1 MARAENSI
9 TTAITAAMTTSSPTD
24 ATAAKSSWR
33 KPVVEET
40 ACGCEI
46 NCYATS
52 SGVRRAS

>member
-1 MARAENSI
+1 MGSSK
-9 TTAITAAMTTSSPTD
+9 TTSTSAASPGQES
-24 ATAAKSSWR
+24 AAKLAWR

-52 SGVRRAS
+52 SGLRRPN

>member
-9 TTAITAAMTTSSPTD
+9 TTAITAMTTSSPTD

>member
-1 MARAENSI
+1 MARAENSF
-9 TTAITAAMTTSSPTD
+9 TTATTSSSPTD
-24 ATAAKSSWR
+24 ATAAKLSWR